1 MLCRSAPAL
10 AGRGNSSASMGQG
23 GAVQGPF
30 VNAVSCLLVVGAGV
44 SVALQQVLNAR
55 LRTELGSPWWAGFA
69 SYLVGMLAMLAV
81 IVASGEPRLSA
92 AMAGRTS
99 WSSWTGGLFG
109 AIFIGTAILMVPRLG
124 AATVLAL
131 IVVGQML
138 GSLAFDH
145 FGLLGVPRHPASLA
159 RLAGVALL
167 LAGVVLIR
175 S

>member
-1 MLCRSAPAL
+1 M
-10 AGRGNSSASMGQG
+10 
-23 GAVQGPF
+23 QGPY
-30 VNAVSCLLVVGAGV
+30 VNVVSCLLVVGAGI
-44 SVALQQVLNAR
+44 SVAFQQVLNAR
-55 LRTELGSPWWAGFA
+55 LRTELGSPWWAGFV
-69 SYLVGMLAMLAV
+69 SYFVGVLAMLAI

-138 GSLAFDH
+138 GSLALDH
-145 FGLLGVPRHPASLA
+145 FGLLGVPQHPASLA
-159 RLAGVALL
+159 RLAGAALL
-167 LAGVVLIR
+167 LAGVILIR

>member
-1 MLCRSAPAL
+1 MPGSYI
-10 AGRGNSSASMGQG
+10 N
-23 GAVQGPF
+23 V
-30 VNAVSCLLVVGAGV
+30 VSYLLVVGAGT

-69 SYLVGMLAMLAV
+69 SYFVGALAMLAI
-81 IVASGEPRLSA
+81 IVASGEPRLSG
-92 AMAGRTS
+92 AMAARAS
-99 WSSWTGGLFG
+99 WPSWTGGIFG

-145 FGLLGVPRHPASLA
+145 FGLLGVPQHPANLT
-159 RLAGVALL
+159 RLAGAVLL
-167 LAGVVLIR
+167 LLGVVLVR
-175 S
+175 F

>member
-1 MLCRSAPAL
+1 MPGSYI
-10 AGRGNSSASMGQG
+10 N
-23 GAVQGPF
+23 V
-30 VNAVSCLLVVGAGV
+30 VSYLLVVGAGA

-69 SYLVGMLAMLAV
+69 SYFVGALAMLAV
-81 IVASGEPRLSA
+81 ILASGEPRLSG
-92 AMAGRTS
+92 AMAARAS
-99 WSSWTGGLFG
+99 WPSWTGGIFG

-145 FGLLGVPRHPASLA
+145 FGLLGVPQHPADLT
-159 RLAGVALL
+159 RLAGAAFLL
-167 LAGVVLIR
+167 LGVVLIR
-175 S
+175 F